1 MSASDLTPPAAAYSC
16 AMTLESFWRMT
27 VSTCSTTSGRVS
39 FITAMRRAT
48 SA

>member
-1 MSASDLTPPAAAYSC
+1 MSASDLTPPAAAYSW
-16 AMTLESFWRMT
+16 AMTLESFWRIT
-27 VSTCSTTSGRVS
+27 DSTCSTTSGRVS